1 MKKEFASYCKL
12 VVTNP
17 RFTDASFDHEFG
29 IQKETEFEYASAYL
43 EYRTEDF
50 INFVINNKMQVNEI
64 GKLIE
69 ELRFCYVMYSYRE
82 DGYTYTGEIEAEF
95 VEVNEYY

>member
-1 MKKEFASYCKL
+1 MKKEFSKYCKL

-17 RFTDASFDHEFG
+17 RFADASFDHEFG
-29 IQKETEFEYASAYL
+29 TQKEVEFEYDSAYL
-43 EYRTEDF
+43 EYKTSDF
-50 INFVINNKMQVNEI
+50 IHFIIDNKLQVNEI

-69 ELRFCYVMYSYRE
+69 ELRYCYVPYEYTE

-95 VEVNEYY
+95 REIDEYY